1 MDLSKINNL
10 YFLGIGGIGMSA
22 LARYF
27 NRQGKRIAGYDLTPT
42 PLTVQLEQEGMQ
54 IHYAEDISKIPEE
67 TDLVVYTPAIP
78 GENKEFIYLQQSAI
92 PMMKRARVLGELTK
106 NHFTV
111 AVAGTHGKTSISA
124 MTAHI
129 FNVAEK
135 KITALVGGLMNNY
148 KSNVILNLPADILL
162 VEADEFDRSFLEI
175 QPDISVISSM
185 DADHL
190 DIYKDKQKLI
200 RGFLDFSRKL
210 PEKGMLIHHHKL
222 KLFDD
227 IPVKRISYGIDKEA
241 GVSAGNVRIEEGA
254 FVFDL
259 KFGKTSING
268 IRMAVPGYHYVENA
282 LAAATVCFT
291 QNVSP
296 EDVKRGL
303 ETFEGVERRFDY
315 RIRTESLVFIDDY
328 AHHPEEIRATIRAV
342 RAVYPGK
349 KITGVFQPHLF
360 SRTRDFA
367 DEFARSLEVLDK
379 IILLT
384 IYPAREKPIQGV
396 DSSIILDKINN
407 PEKMLVSKEQLFKYL
422 QQEKPDV
429 LLTLGAGDIGM
440 MVPEIEKILMER

>member
-42 PLTVQLEQEGMQ
+42 PLTAQLEQEGMQ

-78 GENKEFIYLQQSAI
+78 GENKEFIYLQQSAM
-92 PMMKRARVLGELTK
+92 PMMKRARILGELTK

-200 RGFLDFSRKL
+200 RGFLDFARKL
-210 PEKGMLIHHHKL
+210 PEKGLLIHHHKL

-282 LAAATVCFT
+282 LAAATVCLT

-303 ETFEGVERRFDY
+303 ETFKGVERRFDY

-384 IYPAREKPIQGV
+384 VYPAREKPIQGV